1 MQFEPLGQAHIM
13 VVSLKTK
20 KPPPTTKKKP
30 KEKKTQTKTKPCLG
44 LLATLIN
51 LTATLDYYNSQQ
63 RVNIHF

>member
-13 VVSLKTK
+13 VMSLKTNK
-20 KPPPTTKKKP
+20 KSNNN
-30 KEKKTQTKTKPCLG
+30 KKTKQNPQTKPKPCLSI

-63 RVNIHF
+63 KVNIHF